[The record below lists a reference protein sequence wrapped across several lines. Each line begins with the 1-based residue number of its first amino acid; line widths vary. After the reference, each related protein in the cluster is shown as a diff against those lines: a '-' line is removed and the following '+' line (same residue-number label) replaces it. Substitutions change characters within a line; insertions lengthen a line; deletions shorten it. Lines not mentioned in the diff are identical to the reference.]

1 MKKAIITG
9 ANGFVGSNL
18 VEELLK
24 RGYVVYAV
32 IRSQKS
38 DTGRIPKNEN
48 VHLVYC
54 DLKGINSLPDLLGDE
69 NIDCFFHLAWEGT
82 SGAERGDYGLQL
94 NNVKYSCDAAKA
106 AKKLKCSKFIF
117 AGSIMEYEAMQYL
130 AQSDARPG
138 RGYFYSISKLAADY
152 MSKVEAVNSGIEYI
166 NCLVS
171 NIYGAGEI
179 SERFVNTTIR
189 KMLKGES
196 LRFSSGEQSY
206 DFIYVTDAVKA
217 LAVIAEKGKA
227 NSEYYIGSNK
237 IRKLKE
243 YIILMRDIIA
253 PEATLHLGAFDYN
266 GPFLDYSNIDVDKLY
281 RELNFELEV
290 PFETG
295 IKLTRDWIG
304 KNDGME
310 V

>member
-1 MKKAIITG
+1 MKKAVITG
-9 ANGFVGSNL
+9 ANGFVGSSL
-18 VEELLK
+18 VEALLN
-24 RGYVVYAV
+24 RDYVVYAIV
-32 IRSQKS
+32 RNQKS
-38 DTGRIPKNEN
+38 DIGRIPRNGN
-48 VHLVYC
+48 VRLVYC
-54 DLKGINSLPDLLGDE
+54 NLREMNSLPDLLNDE
-69 NIDCFFHLAWEGT
+69 NIDYFFHLAWEGT

-94 NNVKYSCDAAKA
+94 NNVKYSCDAVKV

-130 AQSDARPG
+130 SQNDAKPG
-138 RGYFYSISKLAADY
+138 RGYFYSISKLTADY
-152 MSKVEAVNSGIEYI
+152 MSKVEAANSGIEYI

-179 SERFVNTTIR
+179 SERFVNATIR

-196 LRFSSGEQSY
+196 LLFSSGEQSY

-217 LAVIAEKGKA
+217 MVAIAEKGKA

-243 YIILMRDIIA
+243 YIVLMRDIIA
-253 PEATLHLGAFDYN
+253 PGATLHLGAFDYN
-266 GPFLDYSNIDVDKLY
+266 GPFLDYNKIDVDKLY
-281 RELNFELEV
+281 KELNFELEV

-304 KNDGME
+304 KNDGMD